1 MANHSKIA
9 HSAKALFLDL
19 FLAFICSSLFKRVDM
34 KFLFDLFPVI
44 LFFIAFKFFGIFT
57 ATAVAMVATIAQ
69 IIYVKIRHGKVDK
82 MLLMSGVIITVFGGA
97 TLLLKDPQ
105 FIQWKPT
112 ILYWLF
118 TAGLLGAQLFFNKNP
133 IRSLM
138 EKQVNLPDAIWSRL
152 NIAWALLFL
161 ALGFLNL
168 YVAYNYSQDAWVDF
182 KLFGIT
188 GIMFLFI
195 IIQTV
200 FISKYLPKDDSK
212 GDSE

>member
-1 MANHSKIA
+1 
-9 HSAKALFLDL
+9 
-19 FLAFICSSLFKRVDM
+19 M

-57 ATAVAMVATIAQ
+57 ATAVAMVATIVQ
-69 IIYVKIRHGKVDK
+69 IIYVKLRHGVVDK
-82 MLLMSGVIITVFGGA
+82 MLMMSGVIITVFGGA

-118 TAGLLGAQLFFNKNP
+118 TAGMLISQFLFNKNP
-133 IRSLM
+133 IRSVM
-138 EKQVNLPDAIWSRL
+138 EKQISLPDMVWSRL

-161 ALGFLNL
+161 VLGALNL
-168 YVAYNYSQDAWVDF
+168 YVAYNYSQDVWVNF

-188 GIMFLFI
+188 GIMFVFI
-195 IIQTV
+195 ILQTV
-200 FISKYLPKDDSK
+200 FVSKYLPTEESDGEPK
-212 GDSE
+212 